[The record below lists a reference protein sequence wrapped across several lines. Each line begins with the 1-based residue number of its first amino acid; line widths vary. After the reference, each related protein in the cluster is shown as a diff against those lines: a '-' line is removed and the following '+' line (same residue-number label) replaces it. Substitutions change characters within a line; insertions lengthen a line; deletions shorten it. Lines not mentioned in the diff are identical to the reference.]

1 MNIQALNEFSGLC
14 FLLGIVFFILAM
26 VLFVVLRIPRVI
38 GFFTGHAERKA
49 IAFISEGSRRGGVG
63 GIRLNG
69 KINMQRLG
77 LAGEAGEADPSLRET
92 KLLNA
97 GESRVGETELLNA
110 GESCTGE
117 TELLNAGE
125 SCAGETELLNAG
137 ESRVGETELLNAG
150 ESCAG
155 ETELLNAG
163 ESCTG
168 ETELLTRGEENETGQ
183 SEPEENKPEQGKYR
197 VEVELESEARAEII
211 R

>member
-92 KLLNA
+92 KILNT
-97 GESRVGETELLNA
+97 GESPA
-110 GESCTGE
+110 GE

-125 SCAGETELLNAG
+125 SCAGETELL
-137 ESRVGETELLNAG
+137 R
-150 ESCAG
+150 
-155 ETELLNAG
+155 
-163 ESCTG
+163 
-168 ETELLTRGEENETGQ
+168 RGEENETGQ
-183 SEPEENKPEQGKYR
+183 SEPEENKPEQGEYR
-197 VEVELESEARAEII
+197 VEVELKSEARAEII

>member
-92 KLLNA
+92 KILNT
-97 GESRVGETELLNA
+97 GESPA
-110 GESCTGE
+110 
-117 TELLNAGE
+117 
-125 SCAGETELLNAG
+125 
-137 ESRVGETELLNAG
+137 GETELLNAG

-163 ESCTG
+163 ESCAG
-168 ETELLTRGEENETGQ
+168 ETELLNAGKSRAGETELLNAGETELLRRGEENETGQ
-183 SEPEENKPEQGKYR
+183 SEPEENKPEQGEYR
-197 VEVELESEARAEII
+197 VEVELKSEARAEII

>member
-1 MNIQALNEFSGLC
+1 
-14 FLLGIVFFILAM
+14 M

-92 KLLNA
+92 KILNT
-97 GESRVGETELLNA
+97 GESPA
-110 GESCTGE
+110 
-117 TELLNAGE
+117 
-125 SCAGETELLNAG
+125 
-137 ESRVGETELLNAG
+137 GETELLNAG

-163 ESCTG
+163 ESCAG
-168 ETELLTRGEENETGQ
+168 ETELLNTGESRAGETELLRWGEENETGQ
-183 SEPEENKPEQGKYR
+183 SEPEENKPEQGEYR
-197 VEVELESEARAEII
+197 VEVELKSEARAEII

>member
-92 KLLNA
+92 ELLNAGESPAGETKLLNA
-97 GESRVGETELLNA
+97 GESRA
-110 GESCTGE
+110 
-117 TELLNAGE
+117 
-125 SCAGETELLNAG
+125 
-137 ESRVGETELLNAG
+137 
-150 ESCAG
+150 
-155 ETELLNAG
+155 
-163 ESCTG
+163 G

>member
-69 KINMQRLG
+69 KINMQQLG

-92 KLLNA
+92 
-97 GESRVGETELLNA
+97 
-110 GESCTGE
+110 
-117 TELLNAGE
+117 ELLNAGE
-125 SCAGETELLNAG
+125 SCA
-137 ESRVGETELLNAG
+137 
-150 ESCAG
+150 
-155 ETELLNAG
+155 
-163 ESCTG
+163 G

>member
-110 GESCTGE
+110 GESC
-117 TELLNAGE
+117 A
-125 SCAGETELLNAG
+125 
-137 ESRVGETELLNAG
+137 
-150 ESCAG
+150 
-155 ETELLNAG
+155 
-163 ESCTG
+163 G

>member
-110 GESCTGE
+110 GESCAGE

-125 SCAGETELLNAG
+125 SCA
-137 ESRVGETELLNAG
+137 
-150 ESCAG
+150 
-155 ETELLNAG
+155 
-163 ESCTG
+163 G